1 MLSLL
6 SFHALAAQRGDGLH
20 PKLLALLRRSNSGEM
35 GLSARIEPE
44 TSHEF
49 SELPETDSNSPHPT
63 LELPEGNRRPASGN
77 GQ

>member
-20 PKLLALLRRSNSGEM
+20 PKLLALLRRSDSGEM

-44 TSHEF
+44 TSQAF
-49 SELPETDSNSPHPT
+49 SDFRERNSNSPHPA
-63 LELPEGNRRPASGN
+63 LELPDGNRRPASEN